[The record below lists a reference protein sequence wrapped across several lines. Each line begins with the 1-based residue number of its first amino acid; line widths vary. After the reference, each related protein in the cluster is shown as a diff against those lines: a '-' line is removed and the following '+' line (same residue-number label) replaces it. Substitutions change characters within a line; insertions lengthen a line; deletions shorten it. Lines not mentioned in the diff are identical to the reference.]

1 MSNQREKTS
10 SNLFVS
16 KQVSYID
23 KKILLNKTVLPSYL
37 LRESDKVQFCTCF
50 EKPVK
55 LKTKHQHIQKK
66 EENKCFFFILFYF
79 FIFC

>member
-1 MSNQREKTS
+1 MSNQREQTS

-23 KKILLNKTVLPSYL
+23 KKISRNKTVLLSYL
-37 LRESDKVQFCTCF
+37 LRESDKVQLCTCS

-55 LKTKHQHIQKK
+55 LKTKYQHIQKK
-66 EENKCFFFILFYF
+66 ENKCFFYI
-79 FIFC
+79 I